1 MATATVG
8 ALTPE
13 RRAALVKQRALELG
27 FDAAGVTDLSPT
39 PHGDVLKRW
48 LEQGMAAGMSYMH
61 RQVGRRLDPATIEP
75 QAIRAVVVTK
85 HYLTPDHRPA
95 PGRGRVAKYARGR
108 DYHDALRPPLRAL
121 ADYLV
126 TLGPPGTVARSY
138 VDSGPV
144 PERELAQR
152 AGLGWIGKNTMLID
166 PRRGS
171 YSFIAS
177 VLTNLDIA
185 LDLPFEADRCGTCR
199 ACLDACPT
207 NAIVTE
213 RTLDAR
219 RCISFWTIEHRG
231 EFPPGVGATLGD
243 WVFGC
248 DACQDVCPWN
258 QRFARMPG
266 DEVLRSDGSLASLDL
281 MELAGMS
288 DAEIN
293 ARFRGTALMRAG
305 AAGLRRNALAILE
318 RTGDAGGAGAASS
331 HQGP

>member
-1 MATATVG
+1 MATAAPG

-13 RRAALVKQRALELG
+13 RRAALLKQRALELG

-39 PHGDVLKRW
+39 PHGDALKRW
-48 LEQGMAAGMSYMH
+48 LEQGMAAGMAYMH
-61 RQVGRRLDPATIEP
+61 RQVDRRLSPATIQP
-75 QAIRAVVVTK
+75 GAIRALVVTK
-85 HYLTPDHRPA
+85 HYLTPDDQPMR
-95 PGRGRVAKYARGR
+95 GFGRVAKYARGR
-108 DYHDALRPPLRAL
+108 DYHAALRAPLRQL
-121 ADYLV
+121 ADSV
-126 TLGPPGTVARSY
+126 VALGPPGTVARAY
-138 VDSGPV
+138 VDAGPV

-207 NAIVTE
+207 NALVTE

-231 EFPPGVGATLGD
+231 EFPPDVGPMLGD
-243 WVFGC
+243 WLFGC
-248 DACQDVCPWN
+248 DVCQDVCPWN
-258 QRFARMPG
+258 QRFAEAPR
-266 DEVLRSDGSLASLDL
+266 DELLAPDRSLASLDL
-281 MELAGMS
+281 AELLRMS
-288 DAEIN
+288 DAEIT
-293 ARFRGTALMRAG
+293 ARISGTGLMRAG
-305 AAGLRRNALAILE
+305 VAGLRRNALALLDTMGE
-318 RTGDAGGAGAASS
+318 DRGTGTASS
-331 HQGP
+331 DQGL